1 MTDEH
6 PGCVSRREFELWCAY
21 HAREH
26 HIHSE
31 AHDREHEFMLASL
44 SKSDAVLEK
53 RLEGMNEFREALK
66 DQSASFV
73 TRDVADIQH
82 SAFTKRIDDIID
94 RVGAAERWE
103 SGINGRTIGVSA
115 AVGIAV
121 VIFTIIMKFIP

>member
-26 HIHSE
+26 HIHAE

-66 DQSASFV
+66 DQSASFL
-73 TRDVADIQH
+73 TREVYEVQH
-82 SAFTKRIDDIID
+82 ENLSTRLDRLAE

-121 VIFTIIMKFIP
+121 IIFTIVLKFIP